1 MHQMVG
7 VFIHSFCFDLI
18 SFLTCLIDIQDM
30 PLTSI
35 LSPFL
40 ALIRSPISTPP
51 ITSAAL
57 SGIHS
62 FFTCGLI
69 SPSSQDLRPALSEL
83 STTISHCK
91 FDAGGNSADE
101 AVIFRIMT
109 IVRECICGPVGHVLG
124 DVEVCEMLETVLT
137 TCCQIRLGG
146 ELELCVPV
154 RSC

>member
-1 MHQMVG
+1 MG
-7 VFIHSFCFDLI
+7 EIDL
-18 SFLTCLIDIQDM
+18 LDM

-40 ALIRSPISTPP
+40 ALIRSPIATAP

-57 SGIHS
+57 SAIHS
-62 FFTCGLI
+62 FFACGLVSLS
-69 SPSSQDLRPALSEL
+69 SPELRPALSEL
-83 STTISHCK
+83 SSTISHCK

-101 AVIFRIMT
+101 AVILRIMT

-124 DVEVCEMLETVLT
+124 DIEVCEMLETVLT

-146 ELELCVPV
+146 VFIL
-154 RSC
+154 